1 MKKYVGLTSLILLT
15 SCQIT
20 ETLTIN
26 TDGSGKITQEVV
38 RDEQSYQLLMGEDY
52 SKEEEYQDTTYV
64 FKDVIAKNQETF
76 SRLTKFEKEVFEKFN
91 PVTVHIKKSS
101 IEKHFKT
108 TFTQEFKV
116 VEEVAD
122 LLKTENYVSDIIHN
136 YALAAEEHYF
146 SVQYTYDG
154 KIFKRIVKITNPERL
169 KTEQA
174 RVEANKK
181 YYATLKLVE
190 NFVLKYQFPLKI
202 KSVSNPNAKI
212 SSDQKSLQLDFKIT
226 DCLYNPE
233 NTNLEVVLQY

>member
-1 MKKYVGLTSLILLT
+1 MKKYVCLVTLILLT

-26 TDGSGKITQEVV
+26 NDGSGKIIQEVL
-38 RDEQSYQLLMGEDY
+38 RDEQSYQLLVGEDY
-52 SKEEEYQDTTYV
+52 SKEEEYKDTTYV
-64 FKDVIAKNQETF
+64 FKEVIAKNQETF

-108 TFTQEFKV
+108 TFTQKFKV

-146 SVQYTYDG
+146 SVHYSYDG
-154 KIFKRIVKITNPERL
+154 KIFKRMVKITDPERL
-169 KTEQA
+169 KLEQA

-181 YYATLKLVE
+181 HYASVKLVE
-190 NFVLKYQFPLKI
+190 NFVLKYQFPSKI
-202 KSVSNPNAKI
+202 KSVSNPNAQI
-212 SSDQKSLQLDFKIT
+212 SPDQKSLQIDFKIT
-226 DCLYNPE
+226 DCLQNPE
-233 NTNLEVVLQY
+233 LTSIEVIFE